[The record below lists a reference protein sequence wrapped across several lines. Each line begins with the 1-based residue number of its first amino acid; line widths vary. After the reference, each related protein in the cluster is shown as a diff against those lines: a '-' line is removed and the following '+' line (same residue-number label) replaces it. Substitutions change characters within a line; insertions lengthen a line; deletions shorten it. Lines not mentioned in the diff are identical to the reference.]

1 VLRLATHDDL
11 PALIALAQRPEVART
26 LATNTLDQLPA
37 SLESETGELLAIE
50 LDGALVGGVRW
61 ETVVV
66 RARIAEVRALMLD
79 PAVQRR
85 GVAVAAVRALA
96 QHLFTEHDMH
106 RVEAEVLGF
115 NEGGQRVFDRAGFVR
130 EGIRRQSFHRRGRW
144 QDVVRYG
151 LLPED
156 PV

>member
-1 VLRLATHDDL
+1 VLRLATPDDL

-26 LATNTLDQLPA
+26 LATNTIEQLPA

-50 LDGALVGGVRW
+50 LDGALVGSVRW
-61 ETVVV
+61 ELVVV

-79 PAVQRR
+79 PAVQGR

-96 QHLFTEHDMH
+96 RRLFDHHDMH
-106 RVEAEVLGF
+106 RIEAEVLGF
-115 NEGGQRVFDRAGFVR
+115 NDGGQGVFDRAGFVR
-130 EGIRRQSFHRRGRW
+130 EGIRRQSFHRRGSW

-156 PV
+156 PM